1 MAARRCR
8 PQPFGRRTSG
18 AGPPGK
24 ELQLTPCLES
34 QKRMR
39 MRVRSHPSHENPVG
53 ENKSLLIVSEV

>member
-1 MAARRCR
+1 MAARRCC
-8 PQPFGRRTSG
+8 PQPFGRTSG

-53 ENKSLLIVSEV
+53 ENQYLISVSEA